1 MIKRSPF
8 TKSSLFRRNTYLNI
22 TPIIYCLSYYTKAFI
37 TKCVKKFIFDNSFC
51 DVAARFLPNQGKN
64 GINCIYSH

>member
-51 DVAARFLPNQGKN
+51 DLVAVFYQIGK
-64 GINCIYSH
+64 